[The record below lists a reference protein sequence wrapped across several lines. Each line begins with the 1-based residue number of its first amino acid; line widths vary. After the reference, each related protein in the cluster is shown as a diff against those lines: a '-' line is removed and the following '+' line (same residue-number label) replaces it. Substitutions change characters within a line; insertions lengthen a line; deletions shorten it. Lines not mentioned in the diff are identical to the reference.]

1 MPLVYQQNIN
11 AVTKIGV
18 WHIAEPENFF
28 LKQVPVQR
36 EITHWHKRLQHLA
49 GRLLLTELFPGFP
62 VELIQVA
69 DTRKPFLADEPFHF
83 SISHC
88 GDYAAAIVSREYRV
102 GVDVELVSKKI
113 EQVQYKFLGE
123 EEWVVGSGQW
133 AVGSGQLAV
142 GSGQLAVGSGQLA
155 VGSGQWAVGSG
166 QWATLGW
173 CVKESVYKWWGSGAI
188 DFKKDIVI
196 KNIAGDAGQ
205 GIVQC
210 CFKNETELNV
220 HFLHF
225 NDNYLTWVL
234 TDR

>member
-88 GDYAAAIVSREYRV
+88 GDYAAAIVSNRSRV
-102 GVDVELVSKKI
+102 GVDIEVISEKVERIKDKYLSPG
-113 EQVQYKFLGE
+113 EQYMIGE
-123 EEWVVGSGQW
+123 ILSSQT
-133 AVGSGQLAV
+133 SNLKPQTSNFYLQLLT
-142 GSGQLAVGSGQLA
+142 LAWS
-155 VGSGQWAVGSG
+155 
-166 QWATLGW
+166 
-173 CVKESVYKWWGSGAI
+173 VKETMFKWHGAGGV
-188 DFKKDIVI
+188 DFRDHMHI
-196 KNIAGDAGQ
+196 KNITLHDNEFLA
-205 GIVQC
+205 QC
-210 CFKNETELNV
+210 ILTKNEPVNLNP
-220 HFLHF
+220 HGLIF
-225 NDNYLTWVL
+225 NNNLLTWLV
-234 TDR
+234 T